1 MARIIGHEY
10 PISKIFS
17 PEFDFVIPVYQR
29 PYAWTE
35 EEAGELFDDIQGFM
49 EQLATTGSDDPY
61 FLGSI
66 VLIKTE
72 ECPRAE
78 VIDGQQRL
86 TTLTL
91 LLAALVEKLSADEAR
106 SLAKYINE
114 PGDLAEDRPPRSRLT
129 LRERDQGFFHR
140 YVQTEGA
147 LAKLVALDRDDL
159 TDPQKNIKANAK
171 LYIDNLAD
179 LDGEEAFALG
189 KFIVNRCYL
198 VAVSTPSMQSAY
210 RIFSVLNDRGLDLL
224 PCDILKSD
232 IIGNIP
238 EARRE
243 DYTEKWEDA
252 EDDLGREAFN
262 DLFRHIRMI
271 YQKAKAK
278 TTELEAFRAHVLTK
292 ETDPQR
298 LVDDVLVPFAEAFE
312 IVANS
317 TYESS
322 QDASGVNN
330 MLNWLRRIDNLDWI
344 PPAMLFMRLH
354 RREVET
360 LERFYRSLERLAA
373 SMFIRRTG
381 VNDRIERYAE
391 VIQAIEDGVDLW
403 AKDSPL
409 MLAETEKRDTLNALN
424 GDIYDAHKPVRTYVM
439 LRLDSFLSDQAA
451 VYNQNILTVEH
462 VLPQTVAED
471 SKWAKWWPELE
482 GRWEWLNRIGNLVL
496 LSRRKNAQASN
507 LDFDDKKGKYFQSR
521 AGVSSFA
528 ITTQVLAQDEW
539 TPEIVET
546 RQSELLEKFCE
557 GWDL

>member
-17 PEFDFVIPVYQR
+17 PEFDFAIPAYQR
-29 PYAWTE
+29 PYAWTTE
-35 EEAGELFDDIQGFM
+35 QAGELFDDIQGFM
-49 EQLATTGSDDPY
+49 QQQTTWGSDDPY

-72 ECPRAE
+72 ECPRGE

-91 LLAALVEKLSADEAR
+91 LLAALVEKLTGNQAR
-106 SLAKYINE
+106 SLSKYINE
-114 PGDLAEDRPPRSRLT
+114 PGDLAEDRPPRPRLT
-129 LRERDQGFFHR
+129 LRERDQEFFQR
-140 YVQTEGA
+140 YVQTEGS
-147 LAKLVALDRDDL
+147 LGQLLGLDGDDL
-159 TDPQKNIKANAK
+159 TDPQRNLKANAK
-171 LYIDNLAD
+171 LYVDNLAE
-179 LDGEEAFALG
+179 LDSDEAFALG

-252 EDDLGREAFN
+252 EENLGREAFN
-262 DLFRHIRMI
+262 ELFRHIRMI

-278 TTELEAFRAHVLTK
+278 TTELEAFREHVLTK
-292 ETDPQR
+292 EKDPQR
-298 LVDDVLVPFAEAFE
+298 LVDEVLVPFAEAFE

-322 QDASGVNN
+322 QDASTVND
-330 MLNWLRRIDNLDWI
+330 MLKWLRRIDNLDWI
-344 PPAMLFMRLH
+344 PPAMLFMRRN
-354 RREVET
+354 RREVQT
-360 LERFYRSLERLAA
+360 LERFYLALERLAA
-373 SMFIRRTG
+373 SMFIRRSG
-381 VNDRIERYAE
+381 INDRIERYAK
-391 VIQAIEDGVDLW
+391 VIQAIEGGADLW
-403 AKDSPL
+403 AADSPL
-409 MLAETEKRDTLNALN
+409 MLSDVEKQGTLTALD
-424 GDIYDAHKPVRTYVM
+424 GDIYNAHKPVRTYTM
-439 LRLDSFLSDQAA
+439 LRMDSFLSDRAA
-451 VYNQNILTVEH
+451 VYDQNVLTVEH
-462 VLPQTVAED
+462 VLPQTVATGGEWATVWPDED
-471 SKWAKWWPELE
+471 EREKWIH
-482 GRWEWLNRIGNLVL
+482 RVGNLVL
-496 LSRRKNAQASN
+496 LSRRKNTQASN
-507 LDFDDKKGKYFQSR
+507 LDFREKKEKYFQTR

-539 TPEIVET
+539 TSQIVET
-546 RQSELLEKFCE
+546 RQVEMLSKFKE
-557 GWDL
+557 GWSL